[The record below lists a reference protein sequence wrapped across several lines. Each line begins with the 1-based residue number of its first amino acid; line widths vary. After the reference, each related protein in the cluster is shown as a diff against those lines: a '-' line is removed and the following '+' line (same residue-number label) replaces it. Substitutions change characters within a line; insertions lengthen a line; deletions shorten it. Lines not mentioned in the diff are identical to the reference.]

1 MNQIQCDCLSLP
13 QIERSSG
20 RLCSSMNFGVH
31 QLVLLWAGSPSDAP
45 GQLGEG
51 LGVSRL
57 GHPRQLLFQLGHQVL
72 PKSKSD
78 GASAAQLPLPGGVYR
93 GQDGCREGLG
103 CAAAGPELAEEAE
116 SRGLVRGNWD
126 EY

>member
-78 GASAAQLPLPGGVYR
+78 GASAAQLPLPGGYIGGR
-93 GQDGCREGLG
+93 MG
-103 CAAAGPELAEEAE
+103 AGRVWAVLLLALSWQRRLRAE
-116 SRGLVRGNWD
+116 DW
-126 EY
+126 